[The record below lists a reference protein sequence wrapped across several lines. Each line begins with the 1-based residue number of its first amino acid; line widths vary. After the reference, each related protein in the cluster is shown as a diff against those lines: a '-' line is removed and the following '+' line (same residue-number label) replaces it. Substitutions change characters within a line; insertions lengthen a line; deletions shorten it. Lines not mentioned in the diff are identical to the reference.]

1 MARPRLS
8 RRAAV
13 AGLAGTTAAVA
24 LTRPVSAAPEA
35 ELWPRWEAHSPDAT
49 REPDHGPW
57 GEFLTRYL
65 RPGGNGINRVAYA
78 DVTQADRDAL
88 KRHLDAMAAV
98 VPADLNRDAQF
109 AYWVNVYNA
118 LTVDTILDHYP
129 VESIRDIDISPGWF
143 ADGPWGK
150 KLITVDGA
158 DLSLDDIEHRILRP
172 IWRDPR
178 VHYAVNCAALGCPN
192 LRPRP
197 FTADRLDGMLTDGA
211 RAYVNHPRG
220 ARMTGDG
227 LVVSSIYVWFQAD
240 FGGDDAG
247 VVAHLKRYA
256 KPALTADLDAATGI
270 ADHAYDWALNDATTG
285 QAS

>member
-1 MARPRLS
+1 
-8 RRAAV
+8 V
-13 AGLAGTTAAVA
+13 
-24 LTRPVSAAPEA
+24 
-35 ELWPRWEAHSPDAT
+35 
-49 REPDHGPW
+49 
-57 GEFLTRYL
+57 
-65 RPGGNGINRVAYA
+65 
-78 DVTQADRDAL
+78 
-88 KRHLDAMAAV
+88 
-98 VPADLNRDAQF
+98 
-109 AYWVNVYNA
+109 
-118 LTVDTILDHYP
+118 LDHDP
-129 VESIRDIDISPGWF
+129 VDSIRDIDISPGWF

-150 KLITVDGA
+150 KLITVDGS

-197 FTADRLDGMLTDGA
+197 FTADRLDRMLTEGA

-220 ARMTGDG
+220 ARMTDDG

-247 VVAHLKRYA
+247 VIAHLKRYA
-256 KPALTADLDAATGI
+256 KPGLAADLGAARGI
-270 ADHAYDWALNDATTG
+270 DDHRYDWALNDANPG